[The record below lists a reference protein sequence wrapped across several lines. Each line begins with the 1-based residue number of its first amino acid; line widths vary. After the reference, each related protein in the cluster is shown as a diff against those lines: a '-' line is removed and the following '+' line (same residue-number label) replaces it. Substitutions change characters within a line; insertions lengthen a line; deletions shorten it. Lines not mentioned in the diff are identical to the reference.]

1 MTLRR
6 LSYSSSGRRPCNLCI
21 TRAQVPPCP
30 STVETQSCG
39 SRRSLVV
46 TPRYTLAYVRHT
58 LGDSVTQF
66 VPSHVPSQFV
76 PSQAPSQSVPSQA
89 PSQYQPSQ
97 HASSQYMLSQHVPS
111 QYVLSWHMPFQHLDV
126 SANHL
131 PWGYTYPALLPF
143 PIPQQVMTRPSGQ
156 VPPSTRPRCTSWKA
170 SHTCGGKSHEKGGRR
185 RSSCGTNWGSP
196 PWKALSEPMD

>member
-66 VPSHVPSQFV
+66 VPS
-76 PSQAPSQSVPSQA
+76 
-89 PSQYQPSQ
+89 
-97 HASSQYMLSQHVPS
+97 HVPS